1 MSSVKE
7 CFSKG
12 IGYIKMEID
21 IFEDE
26 HNELTEYLGHHKNVP
41 LTPTLRAR
49 LNKEKNRL
57 DVVERKLTH
66 LYKELAYYKSYF
78 RYTDEEIDAIPPATE
93 ESLKRDEQIELLELK
108 HNTWTIDDTRRVL
121 KKAGIIK

>member
-26 HNELTEYLGHHKNVP
+26 RNELTEYLGHHKNVP

-66 LYKELAYYKSYF
+66 L
-78 RYTDEEIDAIPPATE
+78 
-93 ESLKRDEQIELLELK
+93 
-108 HNTWTIDDTRRVL
+108 
-121 KKAGIIK
+121 